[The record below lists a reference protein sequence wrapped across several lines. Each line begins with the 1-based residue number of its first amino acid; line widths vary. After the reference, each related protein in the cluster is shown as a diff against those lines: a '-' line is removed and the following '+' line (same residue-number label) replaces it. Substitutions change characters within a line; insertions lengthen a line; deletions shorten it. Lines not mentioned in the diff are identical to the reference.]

1 MAKPDTI
8 TGYEKTQTELAER
21 VLLEAWSLLGDY
33 RDYLVLIGGLVPR
46 YLCPG
51 VTADPH
57 CGSMDVDFGIS
68 LAVAD
73 VEVYTSI
80 VASLGKMGFVPG
92 KNEQGRDRLHSFEK
106 TIEGKL
112 LNIDFLTVKYDG
124 PKESLMRGVTENL
137 RAIQVEGL
145 GLALNRPLS
154 VPVSGELL
162 SGGRVDFN
170 IRVCRP
176 FPFVVLKALSFGN
189 RAEGK
194 DVYDLV
200 YVLRH
205 FQGGAKAVVSD
216 AMADEIREPSVRHC
230 MEVLSGRFATL
241 QHDGPVKYRMFTK
254 QPNTEP
260 VAYAAVRE
268 FISAM
273 QGFFERKNGVSDY
286 LTGEKKEPKPGLEPG
301 T

>member
-1 MAKPDTI
+1 MNMAKPDTMA
-8 TGYEKTQTELAER
+8 GYQTVQTELAER

-51 VTADPH
+51 VLADPH

-73 VEVYTSI
+73 IHVYTSI
-80 VASLGKMGFVPG
+80 VASLKKMGFVPG
-92 KNEQGRDRLHSFEK
+92 KNERGRDRMHSFEK

-124 PKESLMRGVTENL
+124 PKESLMRGVTEEL

-145 GLALNRPLS
+145 GLALNSPLS
-154 VPVSGELL
+154 IPISGELL
-162 SGGRVDFN
+162 SGGRVDFKF
-170 IRVCRP
+170 RVCRP
-176 FPFVVLKALSFGN
+176 FPFVVLKALSFEN
-189 RAEGK
+189 RGEGK

-205 FQGGAKAVVSD
+205 FQSSTKAVVEN
-216 AMADEIREPSVRHC
+216 AVADEIREPSVRHC
-230 MEVLSGRFATL
+230 MEVLSSRF
-241 QHDGPVKYRMFTK
+241 
-254 QPNTEP
+254 
-260 VAYAAVRE
+260 
-268 FISAM
+268 
-273 QGFFERKNGVSDY
+273 
-286 LTGEKKEPKPGLEPG
+286 
-301 T
+301 